1 MTEDQKAPS
10 GKVLGG
16 LALAALGV
24 VYGDIGTSP
33 LYALKECF
41 NGAHAVPLSPENVL
55 GVLSLV
61 FWSLN
66 FVISFKYIAMVLRA
80 DNRGE
85 GGILALL
92 ALVRPRGRAGHRR
105 EFLLMLGLFGA
116 ALLYGDGMI
125 TPAISVLAAVEGLA
139 VHHGS
144 AGQLQLA
151 SPAFQHWVIPITIGI
166 LTALFWLQKRGTAS
180 VGRMFGPLMV
190 IWFGCLAGLGI
201 HGIVQHPGVVAALN
215 PAHAWWYLQRNGF
228 RTVFVLGAVFLV
240 LTGGEALYADMGH
253 IGRRPIRIAW
263 WSVVLPALMLNYMGQ
278 GAVLLTQG
286 QAAVI
291 NPFYSVVP
299 SWGLYPMV
307 VIATMAATIASQ
319 ALISGAFSLTQQ
331 AMQLG
336 FVPRMRL
343 IHTSRTYIGQIYL
356 PGINWTLWLGT
367 VSLVLAFQ
375 TSDALASTY
384 GVAVT
389 GTMLITTILL
399 AVVEY
404 RIWHWPLPGVVA
416 LSALFLVV
424 DLAFFGANMVKFVE
438 GGWFPLAAGAVIYLL
453 MSTWRRGRQLVTAI
467 MTETSLPLELF
478 IPDIVK
484 RKPPRVPGVAVFM
497 TSIPDVAPPVL
508 LHHLKHNKVLHEK
521 VLLMTLASKEIPQ
534 VGDGERVAVEARGA
548 GLFQVKVRYGFMES
562 PNVPAILEAIS
573 MQLHEPGEAPP
584 PLRLHD
590 ITFYLGRETL
600 IVPPRHMGAERA
612 AGTMPAWRAELFAV
626 MSRNA
631 ISAASF
637 FGLPPNRVVE
647 LGAQIQV

>member
-1 MTEDQKAPS
+1 
-10 GKVLGG
+10 
-16 LALAALGV
+16 
-24 VYGDIGTSP
+24 
-33 LYALKECF
+33 
-41 NGAHAVPLSPENVL
+41 
-55 GVLSLV
+55 
-61 FWSLN
+61 
-66 FVISFKYIAMVLRA
+66 
-80 DNRGE
+80 
-85 GGILALL
+85 
-92 ALVRPRGRAGHRR
+92 
-105 EFLLMLGLFGA
+105 
-116 ALLYGDGMI
+116 MI
-125 TPAISVLAAVEGLA
+125 
-139 VHHGS
+139 
-144 AGQLQLA
+144 
-151 SPAFQHWVIPITIGI
+151 
-166 LTALFWLQKRGTAS
+166 
-180 VGRMFGPLMV
+180 
-190 IWFGCLAGLGI
+190 
-201 HGIVQHPGVVAALN
+201 
-215 PAHAWWYLQRNGF
+215 
-228 RTVFVLGAVFLV
+228 
-240 LTGGEALYADMGH
+240 
-253 IGRRPIRIAW
+253 
-263 WSVVLPALMLNYMGQ
+263 
-278 GAVLLTQG
+278 
-286 QAAVI
+286 
-291 NPFYSVVP
+291 
-299 SWGLYPMV
+299 
-307 VIATMAATIASQ
+307 VIATLAACVASQ
-319 ALISGAFSLTQQ
+319 ALISGAYSLTQQ

-356 PGINWTLWLGT
+356 PGINWALWLGT

-389 GTMLITTILL
+389 GTMLITTILF

-416 LSALFLVV
+416 LTTLFLVV
-424 DLAFFGANMVKFVE
+424 DLAFFSANMVKFVE

-478 IPDIVK
+478 IPDIAK

-521 VLLMTLASKEIPQ
+521 VLLMTLSSQEIPQ
-534 VGDGERVAVEARGA
+534 VGDGERVAVEARGS

-562 PNVPAILEAIS
+562 PDVPAILEAIA
-573 MQLHEPGEAPP
+573 MRLHEPGEPP
-584 PLRLHD
+584 PSLRLND

-600 IVPPRHMGAERA
+600 IVPPRHLGHERS

>member
-1 MTEDQKAPS
+1 MIAEHEQPT

-41 NGAHAVPLSPENVL
+41 NGPHAVPLNAENVL

-66 FVISFKYIAMVLRA
+66 FVVSFKYIAMVLRA

-92 ALVRPRGRAGHRR
+92 ALVRPRGPAGHRR

-139 VHHGS
+139 VHHGP
-144 AGQLQLA
+144 AGALELA
-151 SPAFQHWVIPITIGI
+151 APAFQHWVIPITIAI
-166 LTALFWLQKRGTAS
+166 LTALFWIQKRGTAT
-180 VGRMFGPLMV
+180 VGGMFGPLMV
-190 IWFGCLAGLGI
+190 LWFGCLAGLGV
-201 HGIVQHPGVVAALN
+201 HGVLQNPGVIASLN
-215 PAHAWWYLQRNGF
+215 PAHALSYLHRNGLHS
-228 RTVFVLGAVFLV
+228 VFVLGAVFLV
-240 LTGGEALYADMGH
+240 LTGAEALYADMGH
-253 IGRRPIRIAW
+253 VGRRPVRIAW
-263 WSVVLPALMLNYMGQ
+263 WTVVLPALMLNYMGQ

-299 SWGLYPMV
+299 SWALYPMV
-307 VIATMAATIASQ
+307 MIATMAATIASQ

-356 PGINWTLWLGT
+356 PGINWALWLGC
-367 VSLVLAFQ
+367 VALVLSFRS
-375 TSDALASTY
+375 SDALASTY

-389 GTMLITTILL
+389 GTMLITTVLF
-399 AVVEY
+399 AVVQY
-404 RIWHWPLPGVVA
+404 RIWHWPVWQVVG
-416 LSALFLVV
+416 LTSAFLTV

-467 MTETSLPLELF
+467 LTETSLPLDLF
-478 IPDIVK
+478 VPDISK
-484 RKPPRVPGVAVFM
+484 RKPLRVPGIAVFM

-508 LHHLKHNKVLHEK
+508 LHHLKHNKMLHEK
-521 VLLMTLASKEIPQ
+521 VLLVTLSSQEIPQ
-534 VGDGERVAVEARGA
+534 VPEAERVTVEARGA
-548 GLFQVKVRYGFMES
+548 GLFQVQARYGFMES
-562 PNVPAILEAIS
+562 PNVPAILEAIA
-573 MQLHEPGEAPP
+573 QHLHEPGEPP
-584 PLRLHD
+584 PSLKMSE

-600 IVPPRHMGAERA
+600 IVPARLPGAQHLP
-612 AGTMPAWRAELFAV
+612 GMMPAWRAELFAV

>member
-1 MTEDQKAPS
+1 VIADHKPPS

-41 NGAHAVPLSPENVL
+41 NGSHAVPLNPENVL

-66 FVISFKYIAMVLRA
+66 FVVSFKYIAMVLRA

-92 ALVRPRGRAGHRR
+92 ALVRPRGPSPHRR

-139 VHHGS
+139 VHHGA
-144 AGQLQLA
+144 AGTLELA
-151 SPAFQHWVIPITIGI
+151 APAFGHWVIPITIAI
-166 LTALFWLQKRGTAS
+166 LTALFWIQKRGTAS
-180 VGRMFGPLMV
+180 VGRMFGPLMI

-201 HGIVQHPGVVAALN
+201 HGIIQHPGVVAALN
-215 PAHAWWYLQRNGF
+215 PVHAWSYLHRNGF
-228 RTVFVLGAVFLV
+228 HSVFVLGAVFLV
-240 LTGGEALYADMGH
+240 LTGAEALYADMGH
-253 IGRRPIRIAW
+253 VGRRPIRIAW

-278 GAVLLTQG
+278 GAVLLVQG
-286 QAAVI
+286 QAAVL
-291 NPFYSVVP
+291 NPFYGVVP
-299 SWGLYPMV
+299 AWALYPMV
-307 VIATMAATIASQ
+307 IIATMAATIASQ

-336 FVPRMRL
+336 FAPRMRL
-343 IHTSRTYIGQIYL
+343 IHTSRTFIGQIYL

-367 VSLVLAFQ
+367 VALVLAFR

-389 GTMLITTILL
+389 GTMLITTILF
-399 AVVEY
+399 AVVQY
-404 RIWHWPLPGVVA
+404 RIWHWPLWGVVS
-416 LSALFLVV
+416 LTSVFLTV
-424 DLAFFGANMVKFVE
+424 DVAFFGANMVKFAE
-438 GGWFPLAAGAVIYLL
+438 GGWFPLAAAAVIYLL
-453 MSTWRRGRQLVTAI
+453 MSTWRRGRQLVTTI
-467 MTETSLPLELF
+467 LTETSLPLDLF
-478 IPDIVK
+478 IPDIAR

-497 TSIPDVAPPVL
+497 TSIPNVAPPVL
-508 LHHLKHNKVLHEK
+508 LHHLKHNKMLHEK
-521 VLLMTLASKEIPQ
+521 VLLMTLSSQEIPQ
-534 VGDGERVAVEARGA
+534 VADGDRVTAEAKGS
-548 GLFQVKVRYGFMES
+548 GLFQVHARYGFMES
-562 PNVPAILEAIS
+562 PNVPAILEAIAIR
-573 MQLHEPGEAPP
+573 LHEPGEPP
-584 PLRLHD
+584 PSLKLND

-600 IVPPRHMGAERA
+600 IVPPRQPGAERLP
-612 AGTMPAWRAELFAV
+612 GSMPAWRAELFAV

-631 ISAASF
+631 ISAANF